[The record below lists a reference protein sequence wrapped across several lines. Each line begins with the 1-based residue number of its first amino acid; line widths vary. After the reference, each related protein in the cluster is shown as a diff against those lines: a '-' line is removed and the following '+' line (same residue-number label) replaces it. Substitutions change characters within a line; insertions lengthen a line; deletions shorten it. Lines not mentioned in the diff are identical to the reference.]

1 MRRVSFLMNKK
12 CTLWSPFF
20 LFLVSAVST
29 TASAKMPLECGT
41 LANHYGPYNY
51 ANLEHRRTKLP
62 VVEHAHFTNKV
73 EQLISGESGTI
84 EGDLDY
90 TLRTFPN
97 HHRALAA
104 FSNQER
110 AQKRVNPEYKTGYFT
125 VNCYFLRAIA
135 NAPDDP
141 VVYLL
146 YGIYNDRLKLFD
158 KAEEN
163 YLKSIELNSKSS
175 SAHYNLG
182 LLYYR
187 MARYD
192 QSLKHAKIAYSR
204 RFPLPGL
211 MNKLKKSGH
220 WN

>member
-1 MRRVSFLMNKK
+1 MNNKYV
-12 CTLWSPFF
+12 LLPGLF
-20 LFLVSAVST
+20 LFWLSAVVST
-29 TASAKMPLECGT
+29 NASAKLPLECGA
-41 LANHYGPYNY
+41 LANHYGPYDY
-51 ANLEHRRTKLP
+51 ANPEHKRRKLP
-62 VVEHAHFTNKV
+62 VVEHAHFTRKV

-97 HHRALAA
+97 HHRALAS
-104 FSNQER
+104 FSNLER
-110 AQKRVNPEYKTGYFT
+110 EQKRINPEYKTGYYT

-135 NAPDDP
+135 NAPEDP
-141 VVYLL
+141 IVYLL
-146 YGIYNDRLKLFD
+146 YGIYNDRLRLRD
-158 KAEEN
+158 KAESN
-163 YLKSIELNSKSS
+163 YLKSIELDGKSS
-175 SAHYNLG
+175 GTHYNLG

-187 MARYD
+187 MDRYD
-192 QSLKHAKIAYSR
+192 ESLKHAKIAYSR